1 MTPHRGRSWADR
13 AGFLIVCLGLGL
25 VWYALRPHDK
35 SVESLFILACAAFV
49 ASFLGGEIH
58 SRPRR

>member
-13 AGFLIVCLGLGL
+13 AGFVTVCLGLGL

-35 SVESLFILACAAFV
+35 SVQVLFIVACAVFV
-49 ASFLGGEIH
+49 ASFLSGETRA
-58 SRPRR
+58 RPRR